1 MKDLRE
7 VWRAENQTE
16 KGADDILLYCLLR
29 AVKAKSNDKRTVLA
43 GLIYK
48 CFTPITNPRKLAAG
62 YEPWRGVYTA
72 LQHVAAYC
80 DTYRMIGCI
89 ETDEERQLL
98 RSLVF
103 DLLTRKIKLADRRFM
118 CFMVSDNLPRDQQV
132 LRTTQ
137 AALNMVNRM
146 AVRRRG
152 KRKTSVAEVPPTNVQ
167 RQRFNLQGVNVLLLT
182 VRTMEPNLQDKA
194 VEIGRHMALIESGDP
209 NVLCSMPIRA
219 SVLQRRKLLEF
230 YERVRL

>member
-7 VWRAENQTE
+7 VWKAEKPEE

-62 YEPWRGVYTA
+62 YEPWQGVYTA
-72 LQHVAAYC
+72 LQHVAAYG
-80 DTYRMIGCI
+80 DAYRMTGCI
-89 ETDEERQLL
+89 ETDEERQLF
-98 RSLVF
+98 RNLVF
-103 DLLTRKIKLADRRFM
+103 DLLSRKIKLADRRFM
-118 CFMVSDNLPRDQQV
+118 CFLVSDNLPHDQQV

-137 AALNMVNRM
+137 AALSMVNRM
-146 AVRRRG
+146 AIRRRG
-152 KRKTSVAEVPPTNVQ
+152 KRKSAVVPPSNVQ
-167 RQRFNLQGVNVLLLT
+167 RQRFNMHGVNILLLS
-182 VRTMEPNLQDKA
+182 VRSVDSNLQNKA
-194 VEIGRHMALIESGDP
+194 AEVARHMALIDSGDP

-219 SVLQRRKLLEF
+219 SVLQRRKLLEV
-230 YERVRL
+230 YERMRL